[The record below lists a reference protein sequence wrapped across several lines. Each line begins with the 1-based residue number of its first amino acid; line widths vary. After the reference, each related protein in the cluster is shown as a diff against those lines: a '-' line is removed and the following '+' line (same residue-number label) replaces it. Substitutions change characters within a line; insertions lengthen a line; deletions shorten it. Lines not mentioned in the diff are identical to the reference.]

1 MCILRIFTEIK
12 ERRISKGKINYDT
25 VEQEENFIKMKQ
37 LEILKVKKKKKRS
50 LKWKSYSQDEFHI
63 GHKGRMH
70 ELEDI
75 RH

>member
-37 LEILKVKKKKKRS
+37 LEILKVKKKKK
-50 LKWKSYSQDEFHI
+50 DH
-63 GHKGRMH
+63 
-70 ELEDI
+70 
-75 RH
+75 

>member
-37 LEILKVKKKKKRS
+37 LEILKVKKKKKIIEVEILQPR
-50 LKWKSYSQDEFHI
+50 
-63 GHKGRMH
+63 
-70 ELEDI
+70 
-75 RH
+75 